1 MHVEIRSHNIRMPRA
16 HSQGLAQQVRTA
28 FARLAH
34 RIARIV
40 LDVGAPA
47 DAGPAAAR
55 ECVIEVHLPDGD
67 VMVVRERQRKLG
79 PLLRR
84 ALQRAW
90 RTAAAA
96 VISRSEPRS
105 VLRLPAPR
113 PSSPS
118 EHPPLHHQ

>member
-16 HSQGLAQQVRTA
+16 HRHGLAQQVRPA

-34 RIARIV
+34 RI
-40 LDVGAPA
+40 
-47 DAGPAAAR
+47 
-55 ECVIEVHLPDGD
+55 DGD
-67 VMVVRERQRKLG
+67 VMVVRERQRRLG

-96 VISRSEPRS
+96 VISRS
-105 VLRLPAPR
+105 APR

-118 EHPPLHHQ
+118 DHPSLHHQ

>member
-1 MHVEIRSHNIRMPRA
+1 MQVEIRSHHIGMLRA

-28 FARLAH
+28 FKRLAH
-34 RIARIV
+34 RITRIV
-40 LDVGAPA
+40 LDVGAPPA
-47 DAGPAAAR
+47 AGAAAAR
-55 ECVIEVHLPDGD
+55 ECMIEVHLADGD
-67 VMVVRERQRKLG
+67 VMVVHERQRRLG

-113 PSSPS
+113 GRP
-118 EHPPLHHQ
+118 

>member
-16 HSQGLAQQVRTA
+16 HSHGLAQQVRTA
-28 FARLAH
+28 FALLAH
-34 RIARIV
+34 RIVRIV
-40 LDVGAPA
+40 LDVSAPA
-47 DAGPAAAR
+47 AAGPAAAR
-55 ECVIEVHLPDGD
+55 ECVIEVHLPDGA

-96 VISRSEPRS
+96 VSPQREPRHM
-105 VLRLPAPR
+105 LRLPAPQSR
-113 PSSPS
+113 P
-118 EHPPLHHQ
+118 